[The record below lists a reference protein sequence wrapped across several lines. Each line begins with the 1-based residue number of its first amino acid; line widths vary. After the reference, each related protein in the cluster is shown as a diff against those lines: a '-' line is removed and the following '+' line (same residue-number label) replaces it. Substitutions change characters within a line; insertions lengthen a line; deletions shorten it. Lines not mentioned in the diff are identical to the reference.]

1 MFSCEPDK
9 RQNFFLNGCH
19 PILDDEI
26 YHLYSGVH
34 ISWAPVKK
42 LSRDVS
48 KHTHSQ
54 QVTHA
59 HLKQAVQKPPRDEQR
74 PG

>member
-1 MFSCEPDK
+1 MFSCEQDK
-9 RQNFFLNGCH
+9 RQIFFLDGCH
-19 PILDDEI
+19 SISDDEI
-26 YHLYSGVH
+26 YHLYSRVR

-48 KHTHSQ
+48 KYSRSQ

-59 HLKQAVQKPPRDEQR
+59 HLKQAVQQPPR
-74 PG
+74 G